1 MKEGFYSIAFTG
13 QTGDSG
19 FGIFALDTSNVIGAD
34 VTGARYDGTY
44 AYNQQTELIDADIT
58 LTVPPGVPL
67 VQGVPARPEEW
78 SFNFTASFPSEAKE
92 TPVGVDTPYGPVNT
106 IIRFLRAFK
115 D

>member
-19 FGIFALDTSNVIGAD
+19 FGIIVLDTGRVVGVDVAGAC
-34 VTGARYDGTY
+34 YDGTY
-44 AYNQQTELIDADIT
+44 TYNQQTKLIDADLK
-58 LTVPPGVPL
+58 LTVPPEVPL

>member
-19 FGIFALDTSNVIGAD
+19 FGIIVLDTLRVVGAD

-44 AYNQQTELIDADIT
+44 AYNQQTGLIDVDLK

-67 VQGVPARPEEW
+67 VQDIPARPEEW
-78 SFNFTASFPSEAKE
+78 SFDFTASFPKETGE
-92 TPVGVDTPYGPVNT
+92 TPVGVNTPFGPVNT
-106 IIRFLRAFK
+106 IIRYLRAFP